1 MKPMMP
7 GELKMRPGSRNGSF
21 DSRRNLVQPLDID
34 VGHFGSKKG
43 FPPNGQVDV
52 EKGDLFVWGKVEISF
67 QSSQL

>member
-1 MKPMMP
+1 MP

-34 VGHFGSKKG
+34 VGHFGSKNG

-52 EKGDLFVWGKVEISF
+52 GKDDLFCLERWSQISF

>member
-1 MKPMMP
+1 MMP

-43 FPPNGQVDV
+43 VPSEWPGGCW
-52 EKGDLFVWGKVEISF
+52 KG
-67 QSSQL
+67 